1 MSRRKSREAALKLL
15 YSWDIGVKEKG
26 NSVDQ
31 VIDLLKMSSEEI
43 EYMNELFDR
52 VISNLEQYDTKIQ
65 ENLNDWKIDRLAL
78 VERNILRL
86 AVSELDSASNV
97 PKQVV
102 INEAV
107 ELAKIYC
114 DSKAYRFI
122 NGVLANI
129 KMDE

>member
-15 YSWDIGVKEKG
+15 YSWDIGVKE
-26 NSVDQ
+26 NNSSVDQ
-31 VIDLLKMSSEEI
+31 VIDLLNMSSEEI

-52 VISNLEQYDTKIQ
+52 VMKKINYYDRKIQ

-78 VERNILRL
+78 IERNILRL
-86 AVSELDSASNV
+86 AVSELDSDSEV
-97 PKQVV
+97 PKKVV

-107 ELAKIYC
+107 ELAKLYC

-122 NGVLANI
+122 NGVLDNI
-129 KMDE
+129 NMDD

>member
-65 ENLNDWKIDRLAL
+65 EYLN
-78 VERNILRL
+78 
-86 AVSELDSASNV
+86 
-97 PKQVV
+97 
-102 INEAV
+102 
-107 ELAKIYC
+107 
-114 DSKAYRFI
+114 
-122 NGVLANI
+122 
-129 KMDE
+129 

>member
-15 YSWDIGVKEKG
+15 YSWDIGVKE
-26 NSVDQ
+26 NNSSVDQ
-31 VIDLLKMSSEEI
+31 VIDLLNMSSEEI

-52 VISNLEQYDTKIQ
+52 VMKKINYYDRKIQ

-78 VERNILRL
+78 IERNILRL
-86 AVSELDSASNV
+86 AVSELDSDSEV
-97 PKQVV
+97 PKKVV

-107 ELAKIYC
+107 ELAKLYC

-129 KMDE
+129 NMDD